1 MSTVA
6 DTSLKELQ
14 DILAAKN
21 EKFQRFVAN
30 GIKIDG
36 ENVEVKGADAD
47 AARSLMAEMSSLQ
60 TAIQLKQFGSDF
72 QNWVNKTPP
81 SMAVQQ
87 AAFKAG
93 HVGSVGEAFTE
104 SKEFKDFAKSGLR
117 TMNHPYET
125 EMYDI
130 ASKRGVANMNLQ
142 YKDVWTG
149 LNSHNVPMGVGT
161 VVQFD
166 PLVPRGQRTARI
178 RDLFPV
184 ARTAANLIDF
194 FRVLGFA
201 ENQGSGN
208 ANTVPEYSGGTF
220 GLKPKSNLQFFPD
233 SAPVRIIAHWEAVHR
248 NIIEDVPSLQAT
260 INNELLYGLALK
272 EDDQLLNGDGAG
284 VNLRGLLNT
293 PGIQSYTPGA
303 AEWKS
308 DSLRR
313 AATLAM
319 LAYYP
324 PTGYVLHPNDWE
336 DIELQRGTTNDHYAI
351 TTNVSIGATPQ
362 IWRLP
367 VVETP
372 AIAEGTFLTGAF
384 GTGAQVYDRQLA
396 AIRIAEQHDDFFVRD
411 AVAVLCEERIALAV
425 KRPEAF
431 VKGSYQTS

>member
-1 MSTVA
+1 MSSN
-6 DTSLKELQ
+6 DTSLKDLQ
-14 DILAAKN
+14 EILQTKTD
-21 EKFQRFVAN
+21 KFNRFLQG
-30 GIKIDG
+30 GIKIEG
-36 ENVEVKGADAD
+36 ENVQVKSEDAADA
-47 AARSLMAEMSSLQ
+47 RKLMAEMEGLKF
-60 TAIQLKQFGSDF
+60 AIQAKQFGTSF
-72 QNWVNKTPP
+72 QQWVNQTPP
-81 SMAVQQ
+81 STAVQQ
-87 AAFKAG
+87 AAYKNGPAG
-93 HVGSVGEAFTE
+93 SIGEAFTE

-117 TMNHPYET
+117 TMNHPYES
-125 EMYDI
+125 EVYDI
-130 ASKRGVANMNLQ
+130 ASKRGISNLNLQ
-142 YKDVWTG
+142 FKDIYTG
-149 LNSHNVPMGVGT
+149 LNTHNIPAGVGT

-184 ARTAANLIDF
+184 ARTSANLIDF
-194 FRVLGFA
+194 FRVIGFA

-220 GLKPKSNLQFFPD
+220 GLKPKSNLQFLPD

-248 NIIEDVPSLQAT
+248 NIIEDVPSLQST

-272 EDDQLLNGDGAG
+272 EDDQLLNGDGTG
-284 VNLRGLLNT
+284 VNIRGILNT
-293 PGIQSYTPGA
+293 PGIQIYTPGGT
-303 AEWKS
+303 EWKS

-351 TTNVSIGATPQ
+351 TTNVAIGSVPQ
-362 IWRLP
+362 MWRLP

-372 AIAEGTFLTGAF
+372 AISEGTFLTGAF

-425 KRPEAF
+425 KRPEAM
-431 VKGSYQTS
+431 VKGSYNA